1 MKISVGISTNSEAE
15 VSVDLR
21 GFCKKIEAKHILHI
35 AIIFL
40 IEKKSSALTGLLK
53 VAAIFI

>member
-1 MKISVGISTNSEAE
+1 MGQSVFRQILKQK
-15 VSVDLR
+15 SVDLR

-35 AIIFL
+35 AIVFL

>member
-1 MKISVGISTNSEAE
+1 MGQSVFRQILKQK
-15 VSVDLR
+15 SVDLR
-21 GFCKKIEAKHILHI
+21 GFCKKIEAKHI